1 MSIADILGANSR
13 ISISVMPLCQDIWVL
28 HNYPAAPLTGY
39 DLGPDG
45 SLESEQGCIGIRV

>member
-1 MSIADILGANSR
+1 MSIADLLVANSR
-13 ISISVMPLCQDIWVL
+13 ISISVIPLCQDIWVL

-45 SLESEQGCIGIRV
+45 SLE